1 MEARKMNYQG
11 DRTTGFASPAGDN
24 IEGTIDLM
32 SAALDL
38 RQPSRYPVRVEG
50 DALLGRSIRHGD
62 ILVVDSAVAPRA
74 GVVVVASVGDEL
86 RVCEL
91 TQRAGEWWLRSSSPQ
106 ASPVQVD
113 DDTDVAIW
121 AVATGLVRTDV

>member
-1 MEARKMNYQG
+1 MTAV
-11 DRTTGFASPAGDN
+11 
-24 IEGTIDLM
+24 
-32 SAALDL
+32 LDL

-50 DALLGRSIRHGD
+50 DALVGRGIKHGD
-62 ILVVDSAVAPRA
+62 ILVVDSALAPRA

-91 TQRAGEWWLRSSSPQ
+91 TQRPDGWWLRPSGSTKPL
-106 ASPVQVD
+106 QVD
-113 DDTDVAIW
+113 DDTDVSIW

>member
-1 MEARKMNYQG
+1 MNYQG

-50 DALLGRSIRHGD
+50 DALLGRSIQHGD

-74 GVVVVASVGDEL
+74 GVVVVAATVPVVSPLYNPTGGNRTSDQSYERSVGDNFCL
-86 RVCEL
+86 RL
-91 TQRAGEWWLRSSSPQ
+91 IS
-106 ASPVQVD
+106 
-113 DDTDVAIW
+113 II
-121 AVATGLVRTDV
+121 

>member
-1 MEARKMNYQG
+1 MAYQG
-11 DRTTGFASPAGDN
+11 ERTTGFASPAADN

-32 SAALDL
+32 AAVLDL

-50 DALLGRSIRHGD
+50 DALVGRGIKHGD
-62 ILVVDSAVAPRA
+62 ILVVDSALAPRA
-74 GVVVVASVGDEL
+74 GVVVIASVGDDL

-91 TQRAGEWWLRSSSPQ
+91 TQRPDGWWLRPSGTTK
-106 ASPVQVD
+106 PVQVN
-113 DDTDVAIW
+113 DDTDVSIW

>member
-1 MEARKMNYQG
+1 MENIKAPYQG
-11 DRTTGFASPAGDN
+11 DRTTGFASPAADN

-32 SAALDL
+32 AAVLDL

-50 DALLGRSIRHGD
+50 DALIERGIRHGD
-62 ILVVDSAVAPRA
+62 ILVVDSALAPRA

-91 TQRAGEWWLRSSSPQ
+91 SQRADGWWLRPSGANQPI
-106 ASPVQVD
+106 QVN
-113 DDTDVAIW
+113 DDTDVSIW
-121 AVATGLVRTDV
+121 AVATSLVRMDV

>member
-1 MEARKMNYQG
+1 MAYQG
-11 DRTTGFASPAGDN
+11 DRTTGFASPAADN

-32 SAALDL
+32 AAVLDL

-50 DALLGRSIRHGD
+50 DALVGRGIRHGD
-62 ILVVDSAVAPRA
+62 ILVVDSALAPRA

-91 TQRAGEWWLRSSSPQ
+91 TQRPDGWWLRPSGATQ
-106 ASPVQVD
+106 PVQVD
-113 DDTDVAIW
+113 DDTDVSIW

>member
-1 MEARKMNYQG
+1 MAYQG
-11 DRTTGFASPAGDN
+11 DRTTGFASPAADN

-32 SAALDL
+32 AAALDL

-50 DALLGRSIRHGD
+50 DALVGRGIRHGD
-62 ILVVDSAVAPRA
+62 ILVVDSALAPRA

-91 TQRAGEWWLRSSSPQ
+91 TQRPDGWWLRPSG
-106 ASPVQVD
+106 AMHPVQVD
-113 DDTDVAIW
+113 DDTDVSIW

>member
-1 MEARKMNYQG
+1 MAYQG
-11 DRTTGFASPAGDN
+11 DRTTGFASPAADN

-32 SAALDL
+32 AAVLDL

-50 DALLGRSIRHGD
+50 DALSGRGIKHGD
-62 ILVVDSAVAPRA
+62 ILVVDSALAPRA

-91 TQRAGEWWLRSSSPQ
+91 TQRSDGWWLRPSGAKQ
-106 ASPVQVD
+106 PVQVD
-113 DDTDVAIW
+113 DDTDVSIW

>member
-1 MEARKMNYQG
+1 MSYQG
-11 DRTTGFASPAGDN
+11 DRTTGFASPAADN

-32 SAALDL
+32 AAVLDL

-50 DALLGRSIRHGD
+50 DALAGRGIKHGD
-62 ILVVDSAVAPRA
+62 ILVVDSALAPRA

-91 TQRAGEWWLRSSSPQ
+91 TQRSDGWWLRPSGAKQ
-106 ASPVQVD
+106 PVQVD
-113 DDTDVAIW
+113 DDTDVSIW

>member
-1 MEARKMNYQG
+1 MAYQG
-11 DRTTGFASPAGDN
+11 DRTTGFASPAADN

-32 SAALDL
+32 AAVLDL

-50 DALLGRSIRHGD
+50 DALAGRGIKHGD
-62 ILVVDSAVAPRA
+62 ILVVDSALAPRA

-91 TQRAGEWWLRSSSPQ
+91 TQRSDGWWLRPSGAKQ
-106 ASPVQVD
+106 PVQVD
-113 DDTDVAIW
+113 DDTDVSIW

>member
-1 MEARKMNYQG
+1 MAYQG
-11 DRTTGFASPAGDN
+11 DRTTGFASPAADN

-32 SAALDL
+32 AAVLDL

-50 DALLGRSIRHGD
+50 DALVGRGIKHGD
-62 ILVVDSAVAPRA
+62 ILVVDSALAPRA
-74 GVVVVASVGDEL
+74 GAVVVASVGDDL

-91 TQRAGEWWLRSSSPQ
+91 TQRPDGWWLRPSGTTK
-106 ASPVQVD
+106 PVQVD
-113 DDTDVAIW
+113 DDTDVSIW

>member
-1 MEARKMNYQG
+1 MAYQG
-11 DRTTGFASPAGDN
+11 DRTTGFASPAADN

-32 SAALDL
+32 TAVLDL

-50 DALLGRSIRHGD
+50 DALVGRGIKHGD
-62 ILVVDSAVAPRA
+62 ILVVDSALAPRA
-74 GVVVVASVGDEL
+74 GVVVIASVGDDL

-91 TQRAGEWWLRSSSPQ
+91 TQRPDGWWLRPSGTTK
-106 ASPVQVD
+106 PVQVN
-113 DDTDVAIW
+113 DDTDVSIW

>member
-1 MEARKMNYQG
+1 MAYQG
-11 DRTTGFASPAGDN
+11 DRTTGFASPAADN

-32 SAALDL
+32 TAVLDL

-50 DALLGRSIRHGD
+50 DALVGRGIKHGD
-62 ILVVDSAVAPRA
+62 ILVVDSALAPRA
-74 GVVVVASVGDEL
+74 GVVVIASVGDEL

-91 TQRAGEWWLRSSSPQ
+91 TQRPDGWWLRPSGTTK
-106 ASPVQVD
+106 PVQVD
-113 DDTDVAIW
+113 DDTDVSIW

>member
-1 MEARKMNYQG
+1 MAYQG
-11 DRTTGFASPAGDN
+11 ERTTGFASPAADN
-24 IEGTIDLM
+24 IESSIDLM
-32 SAALDL
+32 AAALDL

-50 DALLGRSIRHGD
+50 DALVGRGIRHGD
-62 ILVVDSAVAPRA
+62 ILVVDSALAPRA

-91 TQRAGEWWLRSSSPQ
+91 TQRPNGWWLRPSGTMQ
-106 ASPVQVD
+106 PVQVD
-113 DDTDVAIW
+113 DDADVSIW

>member
-1 MEARKMNYQG
+1 MAYQG
-11 DRTTGFASPAGDN
+11 DRTTGFASPAADN

-32 SAALDL
+32 AAVLDL

-50 DALLGRSIRHGD
+50 DALVGRGIKHGD
-62 ILVVDSAVAPRA
+62 ILVVDSALAPRA
-74 GVVVVASVGDEL
+74 GVVVIASVGDDL

-91 TQRAGEWWLRSSSPQ
+91 TQRPDGWWLRP
-106 ASPVQVD
+106 AGAKKPLQVD
-113 DDTDVAIW
+113 DDTDVSIW

>member
-1 MEARKMNYQG
+1 MAYQG
-11 DRTTGFASPAGDN
+11 DRTTGFASPAADN

-32 SAALDL
+32 AAVLDL

-50 DALLGRSIRHGD
+50 DALVGRGIKHGD
-62 ILVVDSAVAPRA
+62 ILVVDSALAPRA
-74 GVVVVASVGDEL
+74 GVVVIASVGDEL

-91 TQRAGEWWLRSSSPQ
+91 TQRPDGWWLRPSG
-106 ASPVQVD
+106 ATKPVQVD
-113 DDTDVAIW
+113 DDTDVSIW

>member
-1 MEARKMNYQG
+1 MNYQG

-32 SAALDL
+32 AAALDL

-62 ILVVDSAVAPRA
+62 ILVVDSAAAPRA